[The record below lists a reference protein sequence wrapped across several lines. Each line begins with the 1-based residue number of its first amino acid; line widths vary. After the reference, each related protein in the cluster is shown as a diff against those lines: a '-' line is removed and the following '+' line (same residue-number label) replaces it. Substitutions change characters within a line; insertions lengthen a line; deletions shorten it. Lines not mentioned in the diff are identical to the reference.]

1 MKKKFA
7 FLLAFVTLTSANL
20 FSQNVGISPYGS
32 IPNASA
38 ALDIDVAGLGG
49 QKKGLLIPRVTEA
62 QRMAMN
68 PLPAAFAKG
77 LLVFQTD
84 GQTGFYYNENDGF
97 QPLWIFLPG
106 TNNFRW
112 DLLKGATNPL
122 ILQNGPNYT
131 NITFDGVTSQDAFSL
146 SSNSLTNGTLLN
158 LFSNS
163 TNGAGGFSSLLLDAS
178 KIGANANNNHISIG
192 IRSLVSNTG
201 TNSTNYAAYFQS
213 SGGTTNYA
221 IVVPAN
227 WGRVS
232 IGSTFTASDAILS
245 ITNGHFQSVQSS
257 EPTIAANL
265 NAGLLASGTVAGNSS
280 DMAGTFTIQ
289 AGGGNAFSAGAQ
301 AVITFDLP
309 YVKTPRVILT
319 PVNANAAAKD
329 YYVSANLGFFTV
341 FFTTAPTAG
350 TSYSFNYM
358 AIEN

>member
-1 MKKKFA
+1 MNKQSFS
-7 FLLAFVTLTSANL
+7 LLIAMVIAANL
-20 FSQNVGISPYGS
+20 FSQNVGINFNGAL
-32 IPNASA
+32 PNESSV
-38 ALDIDVAGLGG
+38 LDINVSALEG

-122 ILQNGPNYT
+122 LLQNGSNYT

-163 TNGAGGFSSLLLDAS
+163 TNGAGGFSSLLLDAN
-178 KIGANANNNHISIG
+178 KIGANINNNHVSIG

-201 TNSTNYAAYFQS
+201 VNSTNYAGYFQS
-213 SGGTTNYA
+213 SGGTNNYA
-221 IVVPAN
+221 MVVPAN
-227 WGRVS
+227 GGRVS
-232 IGSTFTASDAILS
+232 IGSTTSAQDALLS
-245 ITNGHFQSVQSS
+245 ITNSHFQSIQSS
-257 EPTIAANL
+257 EPTIAANA
-265 NAGLLASGTVAGNSS
+265 NAGILASGTLSDNSS
-280 DMAGTFTIQ
+280 DMAGTFTIV
-289 AGGGNAFSAGAQ
+289 AGGGNTFFAGAQ
-301 AVITFDLP
+301 AVITFTNP
-309 YVKTPRVILT
+309 YARIPRVVLT
-319 PVNANAAAKD
+319 PVNANAAVKD
-329 YYVSANLGFFTV
+329 YYIISNLTSFTV
-341 FFTTAPTAG
+341 YFITAPAASA
-350 TSYSFNYM
+350 SYVFNYM

>member
-1 MKKKFA
+1 MKKQIGLMLGA
-7 FLLAFVTLTSANL
+7 LAFCGTV
-20 FSQNVGISPYGS
+20 FSQNVGINYNGAP
-32 IPNASA
+32 PNASS
-38 ALDIDVAGLGG
+38 ALDINVSALEG

-62 QRMAMN
+62 QRLAMN

-122 ILQNGPNYT
+122 ILQNGSNYT

-163 TNGAGGFSSLLLDAS
+163 TNGASGFSSLLLDAN
-178 KIGANANNNHISIG
+178 KLGANANNNHVSIG

-201 TNSTNYAAYFQS
+201 INSTNYAGYFQS
-213 SGGTTNYA
+213 SGGTNNYA
-221 IVVPAN
+221 MVVPAN
-227 WGRVS
+227 GGRVS
-232 IGSTFTASDAILS
+232 IGSTTSAHDAILS
-245 ITNGHFQSVQSS
+245 ISNGHFQSVQST
-257 EPTIAANL
+257 EPTIVANA
-265 NAGLLASGTVAGNSS
+265 NAGILASGSVFANSS
-280 DMAGTFTIQ
+280 DMAGTFSITG
-289 AGGGNAFSAGAQ
+289 GGGNVFSAGAQ
-301 AVITFDLP
+301 ATITFAVP

-319 PVNANAAAKD
+319 PVNVNAAGKD
-329 YYVSANLGFFTV
+329 YYVSGGLVSFTV
-341 FFTTAPTAG
+341 YFTTPPTAG
-350 TSYSFNYM
+350 TSYVFNYI

>member
-1 MKKKFA
+1 MNKQSFS
-7 FLLAFVTLTSANL
+7 LLIAMVIAANL
-20 FSQNVGISPYGS
+20 FSQNVGINFNGAL
-32 IPNASA
+32 PNESS
-38 ALDIDVAGLGG
+38 ALDINVSALEG

-97 QPLWIFLPG
+97 QPIWIFLPG

-122 ILQNGPNYT
+122 LLQNGPNYT

-163 TNGAGGFSSLLLDAS
+163 TNGAGGFSSLLLDAN
-178 KIGANANNNHISIG
+178 KIGANANSNHTSIG

-201 TNSTNYAAYFQS
+201 INSTNYAAYFQS
-213 SGGTTNYA
+213 TGASTNYA
-221 IVVPAN
+221 LVVPAN
-227 WGRVS
+227 GGRVS
-232 IGSTFTASDAILS
+232 LGSTNSSPDAILS
-245 ITNGHFQSVQSS
+245 ISNGHFQSQQST
-257 EPTIAANL
+257 EPTIAANA
-265 NAGLLASGTVAGNSS
+265 NAGILASGTLSDNSS
-280 DMAGTFTIQ
+280 DMAGTFTIVG
-289 AGGGNAFSAGAQ
+289 GGGNTFFAGAQ
-301 AVITFDLP
+301 AVITYNVPFAR
-309 YVKTPRVILT
+309 TPRVILT
-319 PVNANAAAKD
+319 PANANAAAKD
-329 YYVSANLGFFTV
+329 YYVTSNNGFFTV
-341 FFTTAPTAG
+341 YFTTPPAAG
-350 TSYSFNYM
+350 TSYVFNYM